1 VRYQYQKYSLPK
13 RSRKPWEPH
22 EDALL
27 RKMHMA
33 FTADRIAANLENR
46 TLAAVHRRIQDLGLD
61 LKLRPWTKHDD
72 ETLIW
77 FFDKEDRAALAKRLN
92 RTPNALRMRATL
104 LGISAY
110 RWRNLDN
117 CLTPDEVQGVCK

>member
-1 VRYQYQKYSLPK
+1 MTLHLKKYSLPK
-13 RSRKPWEPH
+13 MSTKPWEPH
-22 EDALL
+22 EDAIL
-27 RKMHMA
+27 RKMHGA

-46 TLAAVHRRIQDLGLD
+46 TVWAVQKRIQNLGIK
-61 LKLRPWTKHDD
+61 LKQRPWTKHDE

-92 RTPNALRMRATL
+92 RTPAALKMRANL

-117 CLTPDEVQGVCK
+117 CLTPDEVQRVCK